1 MGQSGREVY
10 RKAVTRCTGRT
21 MKYRFV
27 STVSLTIL
35 LGVGL
40 VSRTMAA
47 GNDSKKVPR
56 DALPRIVA
64 TVTTLE
70 PRGMA
75 TITTVDGATY
85 QVITGTSWRVGDTI
99 EDEQTDRKS

>member
-1 MGQSGREVY
+1 
-10 RKAVTRCTGRT
+10 

-47 GNDSKKVPR
+47 RNDSQSVM
-56 DALPRIVA
+56 PRIVA

-75 TITTVDGATY
+75 TITTADGATY
-85 QVITGTSWRVGDTI
+85 QVITGISWRAGDTV
-99 EDEQTDRKS
+99 ECEQTNMQGVPKWEALNCRKTS

>member
-1 MGQSGREVY
+1 MHYKE
-10 RKAVTRCTGRT
+10 RT
-21 MKYRFV
+21 MKHRFV
-27 STVSLTIL
+27 STVSLTIV

-40 VSRTMAA
+40 VSRTSA
-47 GNDSKKVPR
+47 SKTHNPNV
-56 DALPRIVA
+56 LPRIIA

-85 QVITGTSWRVGDTI
+85 QVITGISWLVAPSTVVIVAMPRGSRVVTVTTVD
-99 EDEQTDRKS
+99 

>member
-1 MGQSGREVY
+1 
-10 RKAVTRCTGRT
+10 
-21 MKYRFV
+21 MKHRFV

-40 VSRTMAA
+40 VSRIMASKS
-47 GNDSKKVPR
+47 DSINV
-56 DALPRIVA
+56 LPRIVA

-75 TITTVDGATY
+75 TVTTVDGATY
-85 QVITGTSWRVGDTI
+85 QVITETTWRVGDTV
-99 EDEQTDRKS
+99 ECEQTDMQGVPKWEALNCRKTS

>member
-1 MGQSGREVY
+1 MHYKE
-10 RKAVTRCTGRT
+10 RT
-21 MKYRFV
+21 MKHRFV

-40 VSRTMAA
+40 VSRTMA
-47 GNDSKKVPR
+47 SKTDNPNV
-56 DALPRIVA
+56 LPRIVA

-85 QVITGTSWRVGDTI
+85 QVITGTSWRVGDTV
-99 EDEQTDRKS
+99 ECEQTDMQGVPKWEALNCRKTS

>member
-1 MGQSGREVY
+1 MYYKE
-10 RKAVTRCTGRT
+10 KT
-21 MKYRFV
+21 MKHWFV
-27 STVSLTIL
+27 STVSLTTL

-40 VSRTMAA
+40 VSQTMAA

-64 TVTTLE
+64 TVTTLG

-75 TITTVDGATY
+75 TITTADGATY
-85 QVITGTSWRVGDTI
+85 EVITGTSWWLGDTV
-99 EDEQTDRKS
+99 ECEQTDRQGIPKWEALNCRKAS